1 MRGKRNC
8 KETKSYRNMKKYI
21 IIGLLAMIGIVGAQ
35 AQDTLKVEPTPTT
48 REVAKRLYNEAFE
61 MYSVNSTDVAIQL
74 LNRSLEVDPMFSEPY
89 LLKARIQYEK
99 HDYPATENTLKTYL
113 AGGGTRAMDTVY
125 FLFAKMY
132 SETSKVPEEMA
143 ALNKCIELNA
153 GYGEAY
159 YTRGI
164 VHFEQGDYEAAYSD
178 MTSAI
183 ENGVGTS
190 AVFNDRGSCQ
200 RMLNKYPEA
209 IVDYSKAIEVE
220 PKAMYFCNRASIYAK
235 MGQND
240 EAINDYT
247 QAIVADGKYYKAYNG
262 RGVVRANLERYEEAI
277 NDFTLCLDV
286 EPGYTSALSNRG
298 IAYYK
303 IREYNKAV
311 ADFDACIAAEPHN
324 GNTYMYR
331 GNVKEMMR
339 DKQGALED
347 WKKASTLGIKVA
359 DRYFKDNCN

>member
-1 MRGKRNC
+1 MRLRQ
-8 KETKSYRNMKKYI
+8 KETKSCNIMKKYFVI
-21 IIGLLAMIGIVGAQ
+21 VVLALMGMGSAF
-35 AQDTLKVEPTPTT
+35 AQDTLKVELPPTT

-61 MYSVNSTDVAIQL
+61 MYSVKSYEVALQL
-74 LNRSLEVDPMFSEPY
+74 LTKSMEVDPTFSEPL
-89 LLKARIQYEK
+89 LLKSRIYYEK
-99 HDYPATENTLKTYL
+99 HDYPATEKTLQTYL
-113 AGGGTRAMDTVY
+113 TRGDTRAIDTVY

-143 ALNKCIELNA
+143 ALNKCIELNSA
-153 GYGEAY
+153 YGEAY

-164 VHFEQGDYEAAYSD
+164 VHFEQGDYDASLAD

-183 ENGVGTS
+183 ENGVATS

-200 RMLNKYPEA
+200 RMLNKYPESV
-209 IVDYSKAIEVE
+209 VDYTKAIEVE
-220 PKAMYFCNRASIYAK
+220 PKAMYYCNRASIYAK
-235 MGQND
+235 MGQNE

-247 QAIVADGKYYKAYNG
+247 QAIAVDGKYYKAYNG
-262 RGVVRANLERYEEAI
+262 RGVVRANLERYEDAI

-303 IREYNKAV
+303 IREYNKSV
-311 ADFDACIAAEPHN
+311 ADFDAAILSEPHN

-339 DKQGALED
+339 DKQGALDD
-347 WKKASTLGIKVA
+347 WKKASSLGIKVA